1 MTLKKLC
8 LWDQTQ
14 LSGQTFMLC
23 KGFVGRRIFNCPS
36 PVVLLSSVPMIPK
49 ILLKESIIAPP
60 GFNRWRVP
68 PASIAIH
75 LCIGSVYAWS
85 IFNPALIRELGV
97 VGASASDW
105 TLSSVVWIFSVAIVF
120 LGLAAAVAG
129 KWLER
134 VGPRCVGVTAAILW
148 GGGFLIGSVGVAL
161 HQLWLIYLGYGVL
174 GGCGLGLGY
183 VSPVSTL
190 IRWFP
195 DRRGLA
201 TGLAIIGFGGGAM
214 IGAPVKEALLKTFFK
229 APEYAGAVADLSM
242 KTEQGKRF
250 VQVDGDWREAVV
262 ATQAD
267 IAKLPLTNLQEG
279 AYLVGTGNTGAAG
292 TFMTLGLVYF
302 AVMMVAAFSYRV
314 PAEGWRPHGWLPP
327 SDTESGKRMITS
339 GNVDMDQAL
348 KTPQFYFLWIVLCFN
363 VTAGIGV
370 IGVAKTMMNEIFGT
384 TLPSVVNGAFAAT
397 YVTMISVFNMLGRII
412 WASASDYIGRKN
424 TYHCFFVLGTLLYL
438 SIPWTA
444 GQVSASPAV
453 TWLIMFY
460 AATMIIFTM
469 YGGGFATI
477 PAYLADIFGMRYV
490 GAIHGRLLTAWST
503 AGVLGPL
510 AITYLRQASVE
521 DSIRDLAAKVE
532 DTIFVQAFGAGK
544 DQIESLMAA
553 KTVSVS
559 KLMEIVPEGTLYPT
573 PGLYNTTMYA
583 MAALLVIAFFANLA
597 IKPVASHH
605 HIKED

>member
-1 MTLKKLC
+1 
-8 LWDQTQ
+8 
-14 LSGQTFMLC
+14 
-23 KGFVGRRIFNCPS
+23 
-36 PVVLLSSVPMIPK
+36 MIPK
-49 ILLKESIIAPP
+49 ILLKESIVAPP

-105 TLSSVVWIFSVAIVF
+105 SLSSVVWIFSVAIVF

-148 GGGFLIGSVGVAL
+148 GGGFLIGSAGVAF
-161 HQLWLIYLGYGVL
+161 HQLWLIYLGYGML

-190 IRWFP
+190 IRWLP

-201 TGLAIIGFGGGAM
+201 TGLAIMGFGGGAM
-214 IGAPVKEALLKTFFK
+214 IGAPVNEALLKTFFK
-229 APEYAGAVADLSM
+229 APDYVGAAADLSM

-250 VQVDGDWREAVV
+250 VQMDGDWKEAVV

-267 IAKLPLTNLQEG
+267 IAKLPVTNLQEG
-279 AYLVGTGNTGAAG
+279 VYLVGTGNTGAAG
-292 TFMTLGLVYF
+292 TFLTLGLVYF

-314 PAEGWRPHGWLPP
+314 PEEGWRPRGWSPP
-327 SDTESGKRMITS
+327 SGNDSNKGMITS

-348 KTPQFYFLWIVLCFN
+348 KTPQFYFMWVVLCFN

-424 TYHCFFVLGTLLYL
+424 TYHCFFVFGTLLYL

-444 GQVSASPAV
+444 GQVSADPTV
-453 TWLIMFY
+453 TWLVMFY

-477 PAYLADIFGMRYV
+477 PAYLADIFGMRFV

-521 DSIRDLAAKVE
+521 DSIRSLATKVE
-532 DTIFVQAFGAGK
+532 DTAFIQAFGAGK

-553 KTVSVS
+553 NTVSVS
-559 KLMEIVPEGTLYPT
+559 KLMEIVPEGTIDPT

-605 HIKED
+605 QIKED